1 MGQDSLPIEA
11 AQRLHFME
19 GPCFVSSSSGRRLG
33 CSCLVATVENDARHA
48 GTRVSVQIHCFEF
61 RGAQTQDRTCW
72 LTWQVY
78 AFLFSF
84 SIKVLIY
91 HVVMVDLSLICKE
104 LPCCVPQWLSTV
116 GSYLTT

>member
-1 MGQDSLPIEA
+1 M
-11 AQRLHFME
+11 
-19 GPCFVSSSSGRRLG
+19 LG
-33 CSCLVATVENDARHA
+33 TLARA
-48 GTRVSVQIHCFEF
+48 DGSTNCFEF
-61 RGAQTQDRTCW
+61 GKTDLDRTCW

-104 LPCCVPQWLSTV
+104 LPCCVPQWLSTGLLSHHV
-116 GSYLTT
+116 SAS